1 MKINPNM
8 VTAYQTN
15 TQAAVKPKAVQENT
29 KQAEKIEPNLSTDNK
44 VVKFDIE
51 KKAQALKASALDI
64 VKHYAADRKA
74 AITSLSNSL
83 RLFEKHQAKYGNAF
97 DIYMQD
103 GVIKISSDKIDDAKK
118 AQLESEINQDKE
130 LVDAF
135 NQLHDATLNIYN
147 AQVKLRHL
155 TYSYKDKKTQISY
168 PKDDT
173 LREKKDLEGKLKLIR
188 AGQKFIE
195 YSPDG
200 VQKLNTSLLNKV
212 EKAHAFSQA
221 HSREARNMA
230 AQYHDFKE
238 RSFLYEYHSA
248 VVEFDNVTH
257 DIARSLGVEGVT
269 VKSLNINAAMNIYS
283 SFYAKIDVD
292 RPKPEL
298 EKAIKQA
305 EHLPDDAKLQPNP
318 EDFKG
323 IKFIEVHKST
333 EEEKAQME
341 KFREFGDKY
350 HALFEKVHNQSAWD
364 LAGRIHSAASAFQEI
379 ESSLKQQYSEVA
391 ENGLD
396 MKLKNNRLIVTN
408 RELKPEDKQNIEN
421 ILNQDSGLKN
431 TFKSMLTYLRDFDFL
446 VNRISSLD
454 TDFDN
459 KPPVE
464 QFQYVSFK
472 DFIKSV
478 YSHSPQAWDGFE
490 RINGLGNLLK
500 NRGAF
505 TSVFGIGLV
514 KYGNSLVS
522 HIDANA

>member
-318 EDFKG
+318 EDFKNVYLQRG
-323 IKFIEVHKST
+323 YIDWNKSDFKFHEYLIKRLAILDQ
-333 EEEKAQME
+333 ADGL
-341 KFREFGDKY
+341 GD
-350 HALFEKVHNQSAWD
+350 AL
-364 LAGRIHSAASAFQEI
+364 AASITQFNKTLDKELLKGRYLFLDKDDIDLQLKEGKLVVIGDNIKEEDKVELAKTLTEDTDIKEAFTMTLNYIKDTYNAIKTMSYISKHGNNKGMQEKSI
-379 ESSLKQQYSEVA
+379 DSFAGYSFKEMI
-391 ENGLD
+391 N
-396 MKLKNNRLIVTN
+396 KIKNNVHLDHSKFSVDVLLDT
-408 RELKPEDKQNIEN
+408 
-421 ILNQDSGLKN
+421 GLFFIHIPKHG
-431 TFKSMLTYLRDFDFL
+431 
-446 VNRISSLD
+446 NRIEEWLTED
-454 TDFDN
+454 W
-459 KPPVE
+459 V
-464 QFQYVSFK
+464 
-472 DFIKSV
+472 
-478 YSHSPQAWDGFE
+478 
-490 RINGLGNLLK
+490 
-500 NRGAF
+500 
-505 TSVFGIGLV
+505 
-514 KYGNSLVS
+514 
-522 HIDANA
+522 

>member
-15 TQAAVKPKAVQENT
+15 TQAAVKPKAVQENTT

-283 SFYAKIDVD
+283 SFYAKIDID

-318 EDFKG
+318 EDFKNVYLQRG
-323 IKFIEVHKST
+323 KINYFYDDWSEKELKLFNDYSMKRT
-333 EEEKAQME
+333 ELLAQTDE
-341 KFREFGDKY
+341 LGDI
-350 HALFEKVHNQSAWD
+350 L
-364 LAGRIHSAASAFQEI
+364 AASITQFNKTLDKELLKGRYLFLDKDDIDLQLKEGKLVVIGDNIKEEDKVELAKTLTEDTDIKEAFTMVLNYIKDTYNTIKTMSYIGKHGNNKGMQEKSI
-379 ESSLKQQYSEVA
+379 DSFAGYSFKEMI
-391 ENGLD
+391 N
-396 MKLKNNRLIVTN
+396 KIKNNVHLDHSKFSVDV
-408 RELKPEDKQNIEN
+408 L
-421 ILNQDSGLKN
+421 
-431 TFKSMLTYLRDFDFL
+431 
-446 VNRISSLD
+446 LD
-454 TDFDN
+454 T
-459 KPPVE
+459 
-464 QFQYVSFK
+464 
-472 DFIKSV
+472 
-478 YSHSPQAWDGFE
+478 
-490 RINGLGNLLK
+490 GLFSIQSSNQGNYIEEWL
-500 NRGAF
+500 
-505 TSVFGIGLV
+505 TEDWV
-514 KYGNSLVS
+514 
-522 HIDANA
+522 